1 MFNESEI
8 IENLNTYYEYKQQ
21 YPEDKYIHYLRS
33 LNLKEL
39 SESVLEEQLIRLNTI
54 QKQKNSILNS
64 RPIVKDLKKLFIGF
78 IAVIISSYVMFC
90 INISG
95 SYTLDILNKIL
106 KILSRVIRG
115 IASFA
120 NGWNIYE
127 IIKDCRIYSEE
138 KNRINNLI
146 EELQVRINEELSSR
160 QDLNRLKEREEKSSQ
175 EKAEELVKQIGE
187 QELGDRITEIE
198 RRILLLPKEQE
209 RAFQNRLQE
218 ALAEYRNMSRVF
230 SEGGISLILKSK
242 LQCLN
247 DLNGELDKIESDLK
261 GTLFVNEEELFN
273 SLKINTEDFINS
285 TRYPEFACGNIMLLM
300 QKLGE
305 LLECSK
311 DLLRQ
316 IEIQN
321 SFAVC
326 FWASIKVLSDSDID
340 FLIKF
345 LRPIFIDRV
354 ILEGESELDN
364 LEQTVSVIGSR
375 AMLLNMKN
383 SENYNKREYLKELIF
398 YVKEYDTK
406 NKTRARAI
414 PTN

>member
-1 MFNESEI
+1 MYDEQEISEI
-8 IENLNTYYEYKQQ
+8 LSIYYVHYKN
-21 YPEDKYIHYLRS
+21 YPENKYIDYLAS
-33 LNLKEL
+33 LNLEELPKE
-39 SESVLEEQLIRLNTI
+39 VLEEQLPRLDIIIKRN
-54 QKQKNSILNS
+54 NNILNS
-64 RPIVKDLKKLFIGF
+64 RSVVRDIKKLLAGLTVAMVTSF
-78 IAVIISSYVMFC
+78 VLSYANF
-90 INISG
+90 SG
-95 SYTLDILNKIL
+95 SYTLDILNKTL
-106 KILSRVIRG
+106 KILSGVVRG
-115 IASFA
+115 LANFA
-120 NGWNIYE
+120 NGWNICE
-127 IIKDCRIYSEE
+127 IIKDCRNYSEE
-138 KNRINNLI
+138 KNRVSNLAN
-146 EELQVRINEELSSR
+146 R
-160 QDLNRLKEREEKSSQ
+160 LNRKINKAISSKQELNSVNEREQSQ
-175 EKAEELVKQIGE
+175 VKAEELVKQIGE
-187 QELGDRITEIE
+187 QELRDKITKIE
-198 RRILLLPKEQE
+198 GRILLLPKEQE
-209 RAFQNRLQE
+209 RDFQNRLQE
-218 ALAEYRNMSRVF
+218 ALTEYRNMSRVF
-230 SEGGISLILKSK
+230 SGGGISLILKSK

-285 TRYPEFACGNIMLLM
+285 TRYPEFACGNIMVLM
-300 QKLGE
+300 QKLGG
-305 LLECSK
+305 LLECSE

-326 FWASIKVLSDSDID
+326 FWASIKVLTDSDID

-398 YVKEYDTK
+398 YVKEYGSK
-406 NKTRARAI
+406 NKTRTREI